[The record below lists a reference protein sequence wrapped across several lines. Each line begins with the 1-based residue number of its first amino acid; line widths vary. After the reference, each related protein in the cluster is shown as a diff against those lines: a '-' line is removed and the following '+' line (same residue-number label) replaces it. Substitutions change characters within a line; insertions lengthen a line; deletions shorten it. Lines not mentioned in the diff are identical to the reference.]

1 MRIVIA
7 EAGVEYR
14 IACEYRIKTPAD
26 AHREVQEIVGGD
38 TECFVVLCLDAKNG
52 MRSSN
57 IVTTGLLDASL
68 VHPREVFRP
77 AVLANCAALVLA
89 HNHPTGDLTPS
100 AEDIRT
106 TKQLV
111 EAGKIL
117 DIKVLDHVII
127 GPALVGQ
134 PQWYSMREQGL
145 VAF

>member
-14 IACEYRIKTPAD
+14 IASEHRIKTPAD

-77 AVLANCAALVLA
+77 AVLANCASLVLA
-89 HNHPTGDLTPS
+89 HNHPTGDPTPS
-100 AEDIRT
+100 AEDIRI

-117 DIKVLDHVII
+117 DIKVLDHII
-127 GPALVGQ
+127 VGPVSEGQ

>member
-14 IACEYRIKTPAD
+14 IAGDRRIRTPAD
-26 AHREVQEIVGGD
+26 AAEQCKDLATSSQE
-38 TECFVVLCLDAKNG
+38 TFVVLSLDAKNG
-52 MRSSN
+52 MRSADV
-57 IVTTGLLDASL
+57 VTIGLIDASL
-68 VHPREVFRP
+68 VHPREVFIR
-77 AVLANCAALVLA
+77 AIRKEASSVVLV

-100 AEDIRT
+100 AEDIRI